1 MNKLIVESKND
12 KYFIEKLIE
21 HLNIKN
27 IEIDEPL
34 CNIDEFICLDGISNL
49 KYKLE
54 DLKLDSGEIDKLGI
68 ILDADKI
75 GIDQRLEQVNNILE
89 ELNINIEFTKNNEI
103 KYDKSNDIEI
113 ACHILNIDGFG
124 ELEDI
129 LFKIK
134 NSDSV
139 FADCLESWKECLDK
153 NDKSISEKDFIK
165 FWISNYIRFD
175 TCTKKDRKQAKKNC
189 NFEKA
194 LQKDIWDFE
203 HKVLDSLKEFL
214 KIFE

>member
-12 KYFIEKLIE
+12 KFFIEKLIE

-34 CNIDEFICLDGISNL
+34 CNIDEFVCLDGISNL

-89 ELNINIEFTKNNEI
+89 ELNINIKFTKNNEI

-129 LFKIK
+129 LFQIK

-175 TCTKKDRKQAKKNC
+175 TCTKKEQKQAKKNC

>member
-34 CNIDEFICLDGISNL
+34 CNIDEFVCLDGISNL

-89 ELNINIEFTKNNEI
+89 ELNINIKFTKNMRLSTINLM
-103 KYDKSNDIEI
+103 
-113 ACHILNIDGFG
+113 IL
-124 ELEDI
+124 
-129 LFKIK
+129 K
-134 NSDSV
+134 
-139 FADCLESWKECLDK
+139 
-153 NDKSISEKDFIK
+153 
-165 FWISNYIRFD
+165 
-175 TCTKKDRKQAKKNC
+175 
-189 NFEKA
+189 
-194 LQKDIWDFE
+194 
-203 HKVLDSLKEFL
+203 
-214 KIFE
+214 